1 MMIKYRVSNVAK
13 DFEVPGKRIV
23 TLLEEK
29 LGKQVKSMTVLEE
42 EDLNVIFEQLTQETA
57 LPNFDDYFALQNEKP
72 AEEAPTAAEAPAA
85 EAAPVPEAAS
95 EKKEAQIGRAH
106 V

>member
-29 LGKQVKSMTVLEE
+29 LPDGSDRCFVSVKKISQTPTKYPRQSAKIAKQPL
-42 EDLNVIFEQLTQETA
+42 
-57 LPNFDDYFALQNEKP
+57 
-72 AEEAPTAAEAPAA
+72 
-85 EAAPVPEAAS
+85 
-95 EKKEAQIGRAH
+95 
-106 V
+106 

>member
-57 LPNFDDYFALQNEKP
+57 LPNFDD
-72 AEEAPTAAEAPAA
+72 
-85 EAAPVPEAAS
+85 
-95 EKKEAQIGRAH
+95 
-106 V
+106 